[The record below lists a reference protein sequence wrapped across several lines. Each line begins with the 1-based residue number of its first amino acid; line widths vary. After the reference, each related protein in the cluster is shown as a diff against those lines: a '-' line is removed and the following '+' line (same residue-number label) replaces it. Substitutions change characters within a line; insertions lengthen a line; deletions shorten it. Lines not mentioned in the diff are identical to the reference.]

1 MVKAFKLVIAGDGG
15 VGKTTLTKKFM
26 TGKFA
31 ENTHITIGVSF
42 YIKDPDDEYETYEF
56 AWRDGNV
63 EFGADVDPDSCP
75 EICDDTEV
83 FCDQCSWHG
92 ETKEL

>member
-1 MVKAFKLVIAGDGG
+1 MCLG
-15 VGKTTLTKKFM
+15 VFVAIHSGLSGLGIHKMKCPLC
-26 TGKFA
+26 GC
-31 ENTHITIGVSF
+31 VSF

-63 EFGADVDPDSCP
+63 EFSADVDQDSCP
-75 EICDDTEV
+75 EVCDDTEI

-92 ETKEL
+92 ETQTLEDSNT